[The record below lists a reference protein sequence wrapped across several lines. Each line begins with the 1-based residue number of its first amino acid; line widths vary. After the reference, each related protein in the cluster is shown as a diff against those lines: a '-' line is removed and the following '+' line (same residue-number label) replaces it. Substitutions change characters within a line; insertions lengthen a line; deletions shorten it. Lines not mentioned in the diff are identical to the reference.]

1 MKAHICIAKRA
12 TSRPL
17 ERGFSTARASGP
29 ETQAPTVSGA
39 GIRRRR
45 RSRGAATAA
54 ATQAQAPA
62 RTVARS
68 AGEGRDRERRIA
80 AASIGSTPMA
90 GAAAIEIEERRVAVT
105 GAGGFIGG
113 AVARKLREAGAE
125 VIGIDSRPEAAGR
138 IEAAGA
144 EARIADVTDPPAA
157 LTALEGAQLA
167 VHTAAIVSDAG
178 SMAEHIRVNVG
189 GTSTLLGAA
198 AAAGL
203 ERCLHVSSVA
213 VYGYDDPSTQDESAH
228 LRNCG
233 VPYIDTKSAS
243 DRLARRRGAVV
254 LRPGDVYGPRSVPWA
269 LRPLELAK
277 AGQLAVPGG
286 EARMLP
292 VYIDDL
298 ADAIV
303 LALARGEPGEAYAAW
318 NDAEEVTFEEFFNRF
333 AEMSGGRR
341 ARRLPASALRAVG
354 WAMEGVGALRGQS
367 PSMTRHSVVLIGRR
381 GSVSAARLRALGWE
395 PQVSLEE
402 GMRRTEAWF
411 RAEGLL
417 PPLPRRE

>member
-1 MKAHICIAKRA
+1 
-12 TSRPL
+12 
-17 ERGFSTARASGP
+17 
-29 ETQAPTVSGA
+29 
-39 GIRRRR
+39 
-45 RSRGAATAA
+45 
-54 ATQAQAPA
+54 
-62 RTVARS
+62 
-68 AGEGRDRERRIA
+68 
-80 AASIGSTPMA
+80 MA
-90 GAAAIEIEERRVAVT
+90 GTAAIEIGDRRVAVT

-113 AVARKLREAGAE
+113 AVAGKLREAGAE
-125 VIGIDSRPEAAGR
+125 VIGIDSRPESAGR
-138 IEAAGA
+138 IEAMGA
-144 EARIADVTDPPAA
+144 EARIADVTDPAA
-157 LTALEGAQLA
+157 TRSALEGAGLT

-178 SMAEHIRVNVG
+178 SMAEHVRVNVG
-189 GTSTLLGAA
+189 GTANLLGAA
-198 AAAGL
+198 ADAGL
-203 ERCLHVSSVA
+203 ERCLHVSSVV

-254 LRPGDVYGPRSVPWA
+254 VRPGDVYGPHSVPWA

-292 VYIDDL
+292 VYVDDL

-318 NDAEEVTFEEFFNRF
+318 NDAEQVSFEEFFNRF
-333 AEMSGGRR
+333 AEMSGGRP

-354 WAMEGVGALRGQS
+354 RAMEGVGALRGQP

-395 PQVSLEE
+395 PQVSFEE

-417 PPLPRRE
+417 PTG